1 MSSIDGKEKEMI
13 DIKYIYD
20 RLYNVSSL
28 CLDFFHE
35 GIRYRQRDLTGGKK
49 KQKETEFSRYKKFNN
64 TYISFGLNSY
74 NHQDIKKSVLDHKWI
89 NDKRK
94 QNLIN
99 LRARKMVHYSEFR
112 NAQSSDYIIW
122 DFLQLEWDDYQQPNF
137 KLKKLNSKTSKLFF
151 LNYLDT
157 PYKII
162 KLAEA
167 YYLED
172 DFKKAIHNLL
182 PPKIVETFFDFK
194 SLKNIV
200 EVGCILLENK
210 Y

>member
-35 GIRYRQRDLTGGKK
+35 D
-49 KQKETEFSRYKKFNN
+49 N

-112 NAQSSDYIIW
+112 NAQPRRLHNMG
-122 DFLQLEWDDYQQPNF
+122 FL
-137 KLKKLNSKTSKLFF
+137 T
-151 LNYLDT
+151 
-157 PYKII
+157 IRM
-162 KLAEA
+162 
-167 YYLED
+167 
-172 DFKKAIHNLL
+172 
-182 PPKIVETFFDFK
+182 
-194 SLKNIV
+194 
-200 EVGCILLENK
+200 G
-210 Y
+210 